1 MAKVEPVAIQ
11 ILDPVEV
18 HPERS
23 DLRGDVSLVD
33 CEGGDP
39 RDVTLSPATLRAYAE
54 AGVPLLELQALDVQP
69 MYHYLHKRHAALIKP
84 LNAEFH
90 KMQQDGSL
98 TVYKETGAEAN
109 EQESPRQPAA
119 TIGEALK
126 MVLDL
131 YKSMAPQGRDDAFQ
145 AGYTADE
152 PEQQR
157 PMGRNM
163 ARGMA

>member
-1 MAKVEPVAIQ
+1 MATSPMMQGFAGSEMPA
-11 ILDPVEV
+11 DE
-18 HPERS
+18 
-23 DLRGDVSLVD
+23 
-33 CEGGDP
+33 EGQ
-39 RDVTLSPATLRAYAE
+39 PATSDGMMAE
-54 AGVPLLELQALDVQP
+54 LCIGVMQDV
-69 MYHYLHKRHAALIKP
+69 
-84 LNAEFH
+84 
-90 KMQQDGSL
+90 SL

>member
-1 MAKVEPVAIQ
+1 MATSPMMQGFADSEMPADEAGQ
-11 ILDPVEV
+11 
-18 HPERS
+18 
-23 DLRGDVSLVD
+23 
-33 CEGGDP
+33 
-39 RDVTLSPATLRAYAE
+39 PATSDGMMAE
-54 AGVPLLELQALDVQP
+54 LCIGV
-69 MYHYLHKRHAALIKP
+69 M
-84 LNAEFH
+84 
-90 KMQQDGSL
+90 QDGSL
-98 TVYKETGAEAN
+98 TVYKETGAEAQ

-152 PEQQR
+152 PQQQR

-163 ARGMA
+163 SRGMA